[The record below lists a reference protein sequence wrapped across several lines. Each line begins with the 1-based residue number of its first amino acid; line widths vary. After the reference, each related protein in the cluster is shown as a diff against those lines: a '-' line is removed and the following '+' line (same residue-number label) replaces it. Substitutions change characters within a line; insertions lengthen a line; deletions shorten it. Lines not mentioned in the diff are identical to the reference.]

1 MAFPTPR
8 SILVRAPNW
17 VGDAVMMTPGLR
29 ALRAGFEDARIV
41 VQVRPGLEGLLSGSI
56 HVDEVRPLPSYHG
69 GLVAMV
75 REARALRIQQ
85 RFDLG
90 ICIPESFSSAL
101 LQRLAGVRRVVG
113 YGGGV
118 RRPLLHHPV
127 RVPAFWGARRIVPR
141 ESFVLGLMEAV
152 GCKPQGTRLELFT
165 TAEEERGVDVLLET
179 HGVGAEEP
187 LVALAPGASFGP
199 SKCWPASSFAEVAD
213 HLAAR
218 GARIVLLGAP
228 AEAPLTAA
236 VSAAMKR
243 PALDFAS
250 VLGLAESKALIRRS
264 KLLICN
270 DAGARHIAAAF
281 GVPALVFFGP
291 TSLEKTN
298 LNLEGLSVLE
308 TDHGCRPCY
317 ERHCPIDHRCMNDIS
332 PEQVIELAQER
343 IGSLL

>member
-1 MAFPTPR
+1 
-8 SILVRAPNW
+8 
-17 VGDAVMMTPGLR
+17 
-29 ALRAGFEDARIV
+29 
-41 VQVRPGLEGLLSGSI
+41 
-56 HVDEVRPLPSYHG
+56 
-69 GLVAMV
+69 
-75 REARALRIQQ
+75 
-85 RFDLG
+85 
-90 ICIPESFSSAL
+90 
-101 LQRLAGVRRVVG
+101 
-113 YGGGV
+113 
-118 RRPLLHHPV
+118 
-127 RVPAFWGARRIVPR
+127 
-141 ESFVLGLMEAV
+141 MEAV